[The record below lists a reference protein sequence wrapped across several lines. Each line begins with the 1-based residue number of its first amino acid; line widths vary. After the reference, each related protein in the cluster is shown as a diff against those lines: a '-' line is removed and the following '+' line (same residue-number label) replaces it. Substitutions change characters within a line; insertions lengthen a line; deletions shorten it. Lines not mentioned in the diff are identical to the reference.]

1 MVGYYK
7 GNKKLAIYGTKK
19 AIEEAKQM
27 LDAIPDLDME
37 MSGYRFAREGKLRLQ
52 IQDAM
57 ERGTTKASIL
67 VDGNTVYPYGI
78 ILKEFRRLKK
88 SGSLEKM
95 TDRFYQ
101 FLHLNFDIAHYNKG
115 GYIDTYNND
124 FHLMYDQVLARAS
137 TPAWHTDIQR
147 ILDAIWEETEERGG
161 RRWAA

>member
-88 SGSLEKM
+88 SGGLEKM

-147 ILDAIWEETEERGG
+147 ILDAIWEETEEKGD

>member
-57 ERGTTKASIL
+57 ERGTTKANIL

-88 SGSLEKM
+88 SGSMEKM